1 MSAAATFAFGAGL
14 LATVNPCGFA
24 MLPSFLSLYMGS
36 SDSGERSLAA
46 RGAQGFRVGLALT
59 AGFASVFIVA
69 GLIISIGLQ
78 SFVHVIPWVALVI
91 AAGLIVLGL
100 AMLLG
105 AHVGLTAASRLNVG
119 GDEGERRGPEGYGRV
134 VLFGATY
141 AFASLS
147 CTLAVFLIVVS
158 QAIAVANPV
167 RVLAVFAAYA
177 AGSATVLVALSV
189 SVALAKGAVARA
201 VRWLAPVVNRLAGA
215 LLVASGVYLVLY
227 WVPALSSGPTSTPAA
242 VRFTEH
248 ISTTLQ
254 TFFSDHTGVF
264 VIAFAGLTAI
274 GILLAAFRGRE
285 LSERGDAE
293 VLDDCCAPAARLN
306 GHVEPSELVL
316 EAQR

>member
-36 SDSGERSLAA
+36 SDSGERSLSV
-46 RGAQGFRVGLALT
+46 RGAQGFRIGLALT
-59 AGFASVFIVA
+59 GGFASVFVVA
-69 GLIISIGLQ
+69 GLIISAGLR

-91 AAGLIVLGL
+91 AAGLVLLGL

-105 AHVGLTAASRLNVG
+105 AHVGLTPASRISV
-119 GDEGERRGPEGYGRV
+119 GERRADGYRRV
-134 VLFGATY
+134 ALFGATY

-158 QAIAVANPV
+158 QAVAVANPA

-189 SVALAKGAVARA
+189 SVALAKVAVARA
-201 VRWLAPVVNRLAGA
+201 VRWLAPLVNRLAGA

-227 WVPALSSGPTSTPAA
+227 WVPALKSGTSSSPSA
-242 VRFTEH
+242 VRFTER
-248 ISTTLQ
+248 ISSSLQ
-254 TFFSDHTGVF
+254 TFFSAHVGVF
-264 VIAFAGLTAI
+264 VGVLGALGLAGATLLTLTRRP
-274 GILLAAFRGRE
+274 GDPTLDVDAA
-285 LSERGDAE
+285 
-293 VLDDCCAPAARLN
+293 DDCCAPASSLE
-306 GHVEPSELVL
+306 GQL
-316 EAQR
+316 EARGELAFGGRR